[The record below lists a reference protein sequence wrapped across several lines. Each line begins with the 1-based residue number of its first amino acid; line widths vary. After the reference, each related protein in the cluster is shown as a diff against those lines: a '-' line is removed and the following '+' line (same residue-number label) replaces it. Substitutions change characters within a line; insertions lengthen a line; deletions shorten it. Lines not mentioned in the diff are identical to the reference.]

1 MLRSGS
7 WNPNSPASS
16 KADYVV
22 RVRTGALSLLA
33 VLLSAVPA
41 SAQST
46 RGVVMLPDGQR
57 APAGTIV
64 VVEERAAPRRARAA
78 GTDEAP
84 ISPLRVLTDA
94 RGAFEVK
101 VPRTGRYGFRALRI
115 GFEPSA
121 EVIVD
126 VGTAGV
132 DTIASV
138 GMHGVDMIEL
148 RLSATPVN
156 LTRITVRAR
165 DECRVNPDSGLMVS
179 RVWQEARKALV
190 SSQLNESAA
199 LSVDWVVFERS
210 LDSAG
215 STVKAQSLTA
225 RSERTSR
232 AFRSAPVGLLASQG
246 FVIADGDVLEFFAP
260 DAAVLLSEEFAR
272 GHCLALRSGT
282 DDHAHLIGVAFL
294 PTHEREGV
302 RDIRGTF
309 WLDRAT
315 AELRSLDFSY
325 TNLPRETESVN
336 AGGRVE
342 YARLTPGHWIVNS
355 WTIRMPVVE
364 AEALTSTDP
373 TRRVYRRASRM
384 SVSGVNEVGGVV
396 TRVMAGDAE
405 LLRAEL
411 PALEIRVTGGASRPS
426 ARTTV
431 TLAGSN
437 VTALTDSAGIAR
449 FGQLLAGR
457 YRARVSTPL
466 MDSLRVAPV
475 ERAVVVAER
484 GVTRASLAIP
494 GDDQLARA
502 VCGAELSSGAGLLRG
517 SVRDSLGVAVNSV
530 AVTVS
535 WIAAARAGSGQGASR
550 GAISGFS
557 ATRRALGTFSD
568 STGTWRVCGVP
579 REVPL
584 TVWAASDV
592 HQGELRVELSDT
604 SSIGV
609 ADIPMSPV
617 ERATRREEPVSPLGV
632 VLEVSV
638 TSSQRAPLAGARI
651 AILADGGRRLEART
665 DESGRAIFPDLKP
678 GQVTLDV
685 RRVGFAPGRL
695 VLTVAE
701 GRNTAPVI
709 LDAVRLPVLDTM
721 RVIGSKGASTRLDA
735 FESRRARRESSA
747 SITAAEI
754 ERRKPHSAWQL
765 LATVP
770 SVRLMEGPSGVGALS
785 SRVTVKDLR
794 DAKVTPCWMRV
805 AIDGVLLPGEPPN
818 LAELPPPADIHGIEV
833 FGGPSMIPPE
843 YAGLGSSKWCGL
855 IAVWTKR

>member
-1 MLRSGS
+1 M
-7 WNPNSPASS
+7 
-16 KADYVV
+16 
-22 RVRTGALSLLA
+22 RVGTGALSLLA
-33 VLLSAVPA
+33 VLLSAVPT
-41 SAQST
+41 SAQSA
-46 RGVVMLPDGQR
+46 RGEVMLPDGQR

-64 VVEERAAPRRARAA
+64 VVEERSAHGRARAVGRDA
-78 GTDEAP
+78 AP
-84 ISPLRVLTDA
+84 VSPMRVLTDA

-126 VGTAGV
+126 VGTVGA

-138 GMHGVDMIEL
+138 GVHGVDMIEL

-199 LSVDWVVFERS
+199 LTVDWVVFERS
-210 LDSAG
+210 LDSTG

-225 RSERTSR
+225 RSERTPR

-282 DDHAHLIGVAFL
+282 DGHAHLIGVAFL

-315 AELRSLDFSY
+315 AELRSLEFSY

-364 AEALTSTDP
+364 AEPLTSTDP

-411 PALEIRVTGGASRPS
+411 PALEIRVTGRASRPS

-437 VTALTDSAGIAR
+437 VSALTDSAGVAR
-449 FGQLLAGR
+449 FDQLLAGR
-457 YRARVSTPL
+457 YLARASTPL

-494 GDDQLARA
+494 GDGQLARA
-502 VCGAELSSGAGLLRG
+502 VCGADLSSGAGLLRG
-517 SVRDSLGVAVNSV
+517 SVRDTLGIAVPSV

-535 WIAAARAGSGQGASR
+535 WIAAARAGSGQGASG

-568 STGTWRVCGVP
+568 STGAWRVCGVP
-579 REVPL
+579 RAVPL
-584 TVWAASDV
+584 TVWAASDAL
-592 HQGELRVELSDT
+592 HGELRVELSDA
-604 SSIGV
+604 SPIGV

-617 ERATRREEPVSPLGV
+617 ERAARREERGSALGV

-651 AILADGGRRLEART
+651 TILADGGKRLEART
-665 DESGRAIFPDLKP
+665 DESGRAIFPDVKP
-678 GQVTLDV
+678 GRVTLDV

-709 LDAVRLPVLDTM
+709 LDAVRLPALDTI
-721 RVIGSKGASTRLDA
+721 RVIGSRGASSRLDA

-747 SITAAEI
+747 SITAADI

-765 LATVP
+765 LSTVP

-843 YAGLGSSKWCGL
+843 YAGLGSSSKWCGL